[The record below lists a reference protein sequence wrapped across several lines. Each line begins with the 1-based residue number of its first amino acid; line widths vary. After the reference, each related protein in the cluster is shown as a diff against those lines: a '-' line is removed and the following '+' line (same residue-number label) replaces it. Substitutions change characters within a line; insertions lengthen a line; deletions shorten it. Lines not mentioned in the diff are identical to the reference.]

1 MLALSYNEAQLKK
14 KQILV
19 FILKK
24 KRRNN
29 TNEVVGSPCYFDKA
43 TRAAKILF
51 IQHNNLILS
60 FIYYANVFKYTAL
73 FIKYRNDP
81 FFKGRKGWNFVEPEI
96 NPFLSFV
103 ICQRK
108 FEFVHGFG
116 FFLREIKNQRHEP
129 LFYRGSN
136 PKEEEFKMGISQ
148 KTITLG
154 KKDQLLLA
162 TFPLSFFFLIEVL
175 LWIKNVI
182 IFFILFIK
190 LI

>member
-1 MLALSYNEAQLKK
+1 MQTYLNTQLCSLNIEMTHSLRVERVGTLSSQKSTLSLVLSYVKENLNLFMA
-14 KQILV
+14 LV
-19 FILKK
+19 
-24 KRRNN
+24 
-29 TNEVVGSPCYFDKA
+29 
-43 TRAAKILF
+43 
-51 IQHNNLILS
+51 
-60 FIYYANVFKYTAL
+60 
-73 FIKYRNDP
+73 
-81 FFKGRKGWNFVEPEI
+81 
-96 NPFLSFV
+96 
-103 ICQRK
+103 
-108 FEFVHGFG
+108 